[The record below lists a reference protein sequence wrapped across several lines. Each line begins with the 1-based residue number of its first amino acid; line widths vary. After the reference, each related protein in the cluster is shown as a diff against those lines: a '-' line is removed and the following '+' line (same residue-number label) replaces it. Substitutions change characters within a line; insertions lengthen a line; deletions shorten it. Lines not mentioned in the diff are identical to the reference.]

1 MVFRICE
8 TCLIPSDSVELRS
21 SDQNLCDSCE
31 EKRRRTA
38 KIKAKNASVL
48 NAKAQPFL
56 PKRLHRRSRSA
67 GAILPEQV
75 WASPPLAS
83 NYNNSEGGK
92 KDKPEA
98 ESANKQTRTKQHVIK
113 HGTHQE
119 DEGAGPAAASILDN
133 SLAKWSTTAKS
144 PTLKRLQELCREKNI
159 KTTGRKKE
167 LKARLEE
174 HQTKGRANASQA
186 RPGPSGNTDAEE
198 HATPPK
204 LAEALVRGK
213 KSPLIVKLPRSTSFT
228 VPKSVTYMIE
238 DEDTDDYEA
247 DISDDEVEGDRLTTK
262 SESPRPSKIQQQ
274 GNGVMEQNTN
284 YFDKVLKLLISERI
298 KTTKLTAKIE
308 QLQMQNDSRKASFFP
323 QEDDIPTL
331 QTPGRS
337 ISAEIPVPLFVET
350 PEIHVNQE
358 RENEKLHK
366 EITALKKELNTDKE
380 EKLREQNEKLKHEL
394 VELKALVKTKKIQE
408 ELQSEN
414 EKLHKEITAL
424 KKELN
429 ADKTD
434 KVKEQQKEHS
444 NKKQD
449 IIVAG
454 DSMLNNIE
462 DRFNLNTK
470 NANVSI
476 RAFPGS
482 TIEDFQDYVAPLARK
497 KPDALIVHIGTNN
510 VRSDTPK
517 QVTEKLIQ
525 LHRHVKS
532 IAPETKLVLSNIIRR
547 HDYQNLGK
555 KIIEINSLLAIECK
569 RNKIDLID
577 NINVTGIG
585 RKGLHPNNLGKE
597 QIAGNL
603 LGYIMERI

>member
-1 MVFRICE
+1 
-8 TCLIPSDSVELRS
+8 
-21 SDQNLCDSCE
+21 
-31 EKRRRTA
+31 
-38 KIKAKNASVL
+38 
-48 NAKAQPFL
+48 
-56 PKRLHRRSRSA
+56 
-67 GAILPEQV
+67 
-75 WASPPLAS
+75 
-83 NYNNSEGGK
+83 
-92 KDKPEA
+92 
-98 ESANKQTRTKQHVIK
+98 
-113 HGTHQE
+113 
-119 DEGAGPAAASILDN
+119 
-133 SLAKWSTTAKS
+133 
-144 PTLKRLQELCREKNI
+144 
-159 KTTGRKKE
+159 
-167 LKARLEE
+167 
-174 HQTKGRANASQA
+174 
-186 RPGPSGNTDAEE
+186 
-198 HATPPK
+198 
-204 LAEALVRGK
+204 
-213 KSPLIVKLPRSTSFT
+213 
-228 VPKSVTYMIE
+228 MIE

-247 DISDDEVEGDRLTTK
+247 DISDDEVEGDRPTTK

-284 YFDKVLKLLISERI
+284 YFDKVLNLLISERI
-298 KTTKLTAKIE
+298 KATKLTAKIE

-323 QEDDIPTL
+323 QDDIPIL
-331 QTPGRS
+331 QTPEKS
-337 ISAEIPVPLFVET
+337 ITAEIPVPLFVET

-366 EITALKKELNTDKE
+366 EITALKKKLNTDKE

-429 ADKTD
+429 AGKTD

-470 NANVSI
+470 KANVSI

-482 TIEDFQDYVAPLARK
+482 TIEDFKDYVAPLARK

-555 KIIEINSLLAIECK
+555 KITEINSLLAIECK

-577 NINVTGIG
+577 NINATGIG

-597 QIAGNL
+597 QIAGNF
-603 LGYIMERI
+603 LGYITERI

>member
-1 MVFRICE
+1 M
-8 TCLIPSDSVELRS
+8 
-21 SDQNLCDSCE
+21 
-31 EKRRRTA
+31 
-38 KIKAKNASVL
+38 
-48 NAKAQPFL
+48 
-56 PKRLHRRSRSA
+56 
-67 GAILPEQV
+67 
-75 WASPPLAS
+75 
-83 NYNNSEGGK
+83 
-92 KDKPEA
+92 
-98 ESANKQTRTKQHVIK
+98 
-113 HGTHQE
+113 
-119 DEGAGPAAASILDN
+119 
-133 SLAKWSTTAKS
+133 
-144 PTLKRLQELCREKNI
+144 KRLQELCREKNI

-174 HQTKGRANASQA
+174 HQTKGKNASQA
-186 RPGPSGNTDAEE
+186 RPGPSGNADAEE

-204 LAEALVRGK
+204 LAEASVRGK
-213 KSPLIVKLPRSTSFT
+213 KSPLIVKLPRSSSIP
-228 VPKSVTYMIE
+228 VPKSITCMIE

-247 DISDDEVEGDRLTTK
+247 DISDDEVEGDRPITK

-284 YFDKVLKLLISERI
+284 YFDKVLELLISERI

-323 QEDDIPTL
+323 QEDYIPSL
-331 QTPGRS
+331 HTPERS

-350 PEIHVNQE
+350 PETHVNQE

-366 EITALKKELNTDKE
+366 EITAPKKELNTDKE

-394 VELKALVKTKKIQE
+394 VELKTLVKTNKIQE

-414 EKLHKEITAL
+414 EKLHKEITFL

-449 IIVAG
+449 IIVTG

-470 NANVSI
+470 KANVSI

-482 TIEDFQDYVAPLARK
+482 TIEDFNPITYGGGGFLART
-497 KPDALIVHIGTNN
+497 I
-510 VRSDTPK
+510 
-517 QVTEKLIQ
+517 
-525 LHRHVKS
+525 
-532 IAPETKLVLSNIIRR
+532 
-547 HDYQNLGK
+547 
-555 KIIEINSLLAIECK
+555 KIIDHNSKTALSSTSQLGDFCFYLLDTLWQ
-569 RNKIDLID
+569 NFSKIDSP
-577 NINVTGIG
+577 G
-585 RKGLHPNNLGKE
+585 GLLQLFLK
-597 QIAGNL
+597 
-603 LGYIMERI
+603 

>member
-1 MVFRICE
+1 M
-8 TCLIPSDSVELRS
+8 
-21 SDQNLCDSCE
+21 
-31 EKRRRTA
+31 
-38 KIKAKNASVL
+38 
-48 NAKAQPFL
+48 
-56 PKRLHRRSRSA
+56 
-67 GAILPEQV
+67 
-75 WASPPLAS
+75 
-83 NYNNSEGGK
+83 
-92 KDKPEA
+92 
-98 ESANKQTRTKQHVIK
+98 
-113 HGTHQE
+113 
-119 DEGAGPAAASILDN
+119 
-133 SLAKWSTTAKS
+133 
-144 PTLKRLQELCREKNI
+144 KRLQELCREKNI

-174 HQTKGRANASQA
+174 HQTKGKANASQA
-186 RPGPSGNTDAEE
+186 RPWPSGNADAEE

-204 LAEALVRGK
+204 LAEASVRGK
-213 KSPLIVKLPRSTSFT
+213 KSPLIVKLPRSSSIP

-247 DISDDEVEGDRLTTK
+247 DISDDEVEGDRPTTK

-284 YFDKVLKLLISERI
+284 YFDKVLELLISERI
-298 KTTKLTAKIE
+298 KTTKLTAKTE
-308 QLQMQNDSRKASFFP
+308 QLQIQNDSRKASFFP

-331 QTPGRS
+331 HTPERS
-337 ISAEIPVPLFVET
+337 ISAEISVLIFVET
-350 PEIHVNQE
+350 PETHVNQE
-358 RENEKLHK
+358 RK
-366 EITALKKELNTDKE
+366 
-380 EKLREQNEKLKHEL
+380 
-394 VELKALVKTKKIQE
+394 
-408 ELQSEN
+408 N

-454 DSMLNNIE
+454 DSMFHNIE

-470 NANVSI
+470 KANVSI

-482 TIEDFQDYVAPLARK
+482 TIEDFKDYAAPLARK

-525 LHRHVKS
+525 LHRYVKS
-532 IAPETKLVLSNIIRR
+532 IAPETKLVLSNIIKR

-585 RKGLHPNNLGKE
+585 RKDLHPNNLGKE
-597 QIAGNL
+597 QIAGNF
-603 LGYIMERI
+603 LGYITERI

>member
-1 MVFRICE
+1 
-8 TCLIPSDSVELRS
+8 
-21 SDQNLCDSCE
+21 
-31 EKRRRTA
+31 
-38 KIKAKNASVL
+38 
-48 NAKAQPFL
+48 
-56 PKRLHRRSRSA
+56 
-67 GAILPEQV
+67 
-75 WASPPLAS
+75 
-83 NYNNSEGGK
+83 
-92 KDKPEA
+92 
-98 ESANKQTRTKQHVIK
+98 
-113 HGTHQE
+113 
-119 DEGAGPAAASILDN
+119 
-133 SLAKWSTTAKS
+133 
-144 PTLKRLQELCREKNI
+144 
-159 KTTGRKKE
+159 
-167 LKARLEE
+167 
-174 HQTKGRANASQA
+174 
-186 RPGPSGNTDAEE
+186 
-198 HATPPK
+198 
-204 LAEALVRGK
+204 
-213 KSPLIVKLPRSTSFT
+213 
-228 VPKSVTYMIE
+228 MIE

-247 DISDDEVEGDRLTTK
+247 DISDDEVKGDRPTTK
-262 SESPRPSKIQQQ
+262 SESPRLSKIQQQ

-284 YFDKVLKLLISERI
+284 YFDKVLELLISERI

-331 QTPGRS
+331 HTPERS
-337 ISAEIPVPLFVET
+337 ISAGIPVPLFLKT
-350 PEIHVNQE
+350 PETHVNQE

-429 ADKTD
+429 ADKID
-434 KVKEQQKEHS
+434 KVKGHQKEHS
-444 NKKQD
+444 NNKQD

-470 NANVSI
+470 KANVSI
-476 RAFPGS
+476 QAFPGS
-482 TIEDFQDYVAPLARK
+482 TIEDFKDYVAPLARK

-517 QVTEKLIQ
+517 KVTENLIQ
-525 LHRHVKS
+525 LHRYVKS

-555 KIIEINSLLAIECK
+555 KIIKINSLLAIECK
-569 RNKIDLID
+569 RDKVDLIN

-585 RKGLHPNNLGKE
+585 RKAFILT
-597 QIAGNL
+597 I
-603 LGYIMERI
+603 

>member
-1 MVFRICE
+1 M
-8 TCLIPSDSVELRS
+8 
-21 SDQNLCDSCE
+21 
-31 EKRRRTA
+31 
-38 KIKAKNASVL
+38 
-48 NAKAQPFL
+48 
-56 PKRLHRRSRSA
+56 
-67 GAILPEQV
+67 
-75 WASPPLAS
+75 
-83 NYNNSEGGK
+83 
-92 KDKPEA
+92 
-98 ESANKQTRTKQHVIK
+98 
-113 HGTHQE
+113 
-119 DEGAGPAAASILDN
+119 
-133 SLAKWSTTAKS
+133 
-144 PTLKRLQELCREKNI
+144 KRLQELCREKNI

-174 HQTKGRANASQA
+174 HQTKGKANASQA
-186 RPGPSGNTDAEE
+186 RPGAGPSGNADTKK
-198 HATPPK
+198 HTTPPK
-204 LAEALVRGK
+204 LAEASVRAK
-213 KSPLIVKLPRSTSFT
+213 KSPLIVKLQRSSSIT

-238 DEDTDDYEA
+238 DEDMDDYET
-247 DISDDEVEGDRLTTK
+247 DISDDEVEGDRPTTK

-284 YFDKVLKLLISERI
+284 YFDKVLNLLISERI
-298 KTTKLTAKIE
+298 KTTKLTAEIE

-331 QTPGRS
+331 QTPERS

-366 EITALKKELNTDKE
+366 ESTALQKELNTDKE

-444 NKKQD
+444 TKKQD
-449 IIVAG
+449 VIVAG

-470 NANVSI
+470 KANVSI

-482 TIEDFQDYVAPLARK
+482 TIEDFKDYVAPLTRK

-577 NINVTGIG
+577 KFNVTGIG

-603 LGYIMERI
+603 LGYITERI